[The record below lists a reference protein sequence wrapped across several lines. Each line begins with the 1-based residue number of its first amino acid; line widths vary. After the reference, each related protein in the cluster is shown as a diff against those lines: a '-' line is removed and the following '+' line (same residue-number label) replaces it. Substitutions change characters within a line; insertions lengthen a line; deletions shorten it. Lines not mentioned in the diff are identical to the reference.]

1 MSQDPWQSLAQR
13 PTPAPAVADRV
24 GPSLP
29 PSSALSHP
37 CIALDSLF
45 LDRPGMPGASLPFPG
60 LQSRETWLCCSL
72 CCRRALRP
80 SQAPRYKR
88 GSVVGSDAIT

>member
-1 MSQDPWQSLAQR
+1 MSQDPWQSRAQR
-13 PTPAPAVADRV
+13 PMPAPSVADLA
-24 GPSLP
+24 GPSVP

-37 CIALDSLF
+37 RMGLDSL
-45 LDRPGMPGASLPFPG
+45 LLERPGLPGASLPFPG

-72 CCRRALRP
+72 CCCQALRP
-80 SQAPRYKR
+80 SPAPRYKK